1 MMDANAKVLYQK
13 VFILATG
20 SAASKDALEIF
31 DSLVTPEVGYGK
43 IAEIVEAYMDGVV
56 RSIGRVEAFRA
67 MLKQGFSVQL
77 TQDAASGLLDALDG
91 AGFNTWTH
99 LYVAALNLGAPYK
112 SALDQKASLA
122 NEIADSLESGG
133 KTPFYQGP
141 AVYAATKTV
150 LESVASG
157 AASLELA
164 RSNANSFVDAL
175 SANGIRSA
183 VVDGYIAGATVLA
196 DGDGDG
202 VLDPGEW
209 QGTSDA
215 KGYFSLPSGTVAS
228 KLTASG
234 GTDLLTNKAFTGVL
248 SAPSGSTVVNPITT
262 LVQGIVES
270 GSQTTTIDQALV
282 LVNQAMGIPAGIN
295 PLSYDPLAVIA
306 KADATPAEKAAALS
320 VQSSAIQVSNTISQ
334 LSSVLI
340 APNAGV
346 SKLDAAAAVT
356 QAITGAI
363 VQASTSP
370 SSEAIDL
377 GSTQFLSAVL
387 TTSIAETSA
396 TLSASQIGQIV
407 QVASASNA
415 IADKA
420 SSITDLA
427 KAASAAQDATTALVT
442 AAASGNFT
450 SVVSDFTGSALE
462 AKQAAATV
470 GEIAPGVV
478 VPVPPPPP
486 PPPPPVIGGGGIV
499 LPPPVPTTFT
509 VTATGADTLVFD
521 GNATGPIQVVL
532 ASAAADGSV
541 TATFTRGGVST
552 SADISGKAML
562 VPSDSAIFDLV
573 GTVGSDT
580 LRFKLTETSSELTL
594 SGNLSEGADRIVVVV
609 PDLEDNALDIKL
621 IASDGVLL
629 DGLDDELIIAFSAGD
644 DSFSLRQGSELLG
657 FEALQIRGGQLADV
671 SNASFDPFPQISFV
685 GLSDGGFGI

>member
-1 MMDANAKVLYQK
+1 
-13 VFILATG
+13 
-20 SAASKDALEIF
+20 
-31 DSLVTPEVGYGK
+31 
-43 IAEIVEAYMDGVV
+43 
-56 RSIGRVEAFRA
+56 
-67 MLKQGFSVQL
+67 
-77 TQDAASGLLDALDG
+77 
-91 AGFNTWTH
+91 
-99 LYVAALNLGAPYK
+99 
-112 SALDQKASLA
+112 
-122 NEIADSLESGG
+122 
-133 KTPFYQGP
+133 
-141 AVYAATKTV
+141 
-150 LESVASG
+150 
-157 AASLELA
+157 
-164 RSNANSFVDAL
+164 
-175 SANGIRSA
+175 
-183 VVDGYIAGATVLA
+183 
-196 DGDGDG
+196 
-202 VLDPGEW
+202 
-209 QGTSDA
+209 
-215 KGYFSLPSGTVAS
+215 
-228 KLTASG
+228 
-234 GTDLLTNKAFTGVL
+234 VL
-248 SAPSGSTVVNPITT
+248 S
-262 LVQGIVES
+262 
-270 GSQTTTIDQALV
+270 
-282 LVNQAMGIPAGIN
+282 
-295 PLSYDPLAVIA
+295 
-306 KADATPAEKAAALS
+306 
-320 VQSSAIQVSNTISQ
+320 
-334 LSSVLI
+334 

-356 QAITGAI
+356 QAITSAI

-427 KAASAAQDATTALVT
+427 KAASAAQDATTALVS

-450 SVVSDFTGSALE
+450 SVVSGFTGTALE

-486 PPPPPVIGGGGIV
+486 PPPPVIGGGGGGIV

-621 IASDGVLL
+621 IASDGDLL

-644 DSFSLRQGSELLG
+644 DSFSLRQGSELRG

-685 GLSDGGFGI
+685 GLSDGGVGI

>member
-1 MMDANAKVLYQK
+1 MDANARELYQK

-20 SAASKDALEIF
+20 SAASKSALEIF
-31 DSLVTPEVGYGK
+31 DSLVTPQAGYGK

-77 TQDAASGLLDALDG
+77 TQNAASGLLDALDA
-91 AGFNTWTH
+91 AGLKTWSH

-122 NEIADSLESGG
+122 NEIADRLESAS
-133 KTPFYQGP
+133 KTAFYQGP

-150 LESVASG
+150 LESVSSASS
-157 AASLELA
+157 SLELA

-215 KGYFSLPSGTVAS
+215 KGYFSLPAGTVAS

-334 LSSVLI
+334 LSSVLSS
-340 APNAGV
+340 PNAGV

-356 QAITGAI
+356 QAITSAI

-370 SSEAIDL
+370 SSAAIDL

-450 SVVSDFTGSALE
+450 NVVSGFTGTALE

-486 PPPPPVIGGGGIV
+486 PPPPPPVIGGDGIV
-499 LPPPVPTTFT
+499 LPTPSPTTFT
-509 VTATGADTLVFD
+509 VTASGADTLVFD
-521 GNATGPIQVVL
+521 GTATGPIQVVL
-532 ASAAADGSV
+532 ASAAEGGSV
-541 TATFTRGGVST
+541 TATFTRGGVEVAGVSLADRWIKLT
-552 SADISGKAML
+552 SDRRELSITGTDGRDVLRFDVSDVGSSQVLLAGDLKGDLDSIGFRFSQTNNASQVSASRNALVSAELAVFESANNAEVKFSSSSSLNAFDSLTFSGGGFDITGLGSGAL
-562 VPSDSAIFDLV
+562 AEGVQILLV
-573 GTVGSDT
+573 G
-580 LRFKLTETSSELTL
+580 
-594 SGNLSEGADRIVVVV
+594 
-609 PDLEDNALDIKL
+609 
-621 IASDGVLL
+621 
-629 DGLDDELIIAFSAGD
+629 
-644 DSFSLRQGSELLG
+644 
-657 FEALQIRGGQLADV
+657 
-671 SNASFDPFPQISFV
+671 SNA
-685 GLSDGGFGI
+685 